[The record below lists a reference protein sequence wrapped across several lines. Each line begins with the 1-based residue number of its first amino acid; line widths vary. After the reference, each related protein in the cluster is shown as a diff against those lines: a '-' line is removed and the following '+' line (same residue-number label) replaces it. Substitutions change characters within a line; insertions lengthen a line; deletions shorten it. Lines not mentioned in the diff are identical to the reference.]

1 MTVFILKCK
10 SLISA
15 GTKSGLKQWAIFF
28 FLFQAF
34 IRFFLQCIFSIY
46 LYLAP
51 DQLPSELK
59 KQGTIVFVYN
69 LLDMFPIVF
78 QILNVLE
85 SVVSSN
91 TIQLMA
97 LNFLNLGPFA
107 TWTYLSFPSLHCF
120 LSTPQMQCDYFLFEF
135 FIFSFVLSLVFIT
148 GTCYISLKLRKFYN
162 WTLYKQLGAD
172 KQVLIALLILGF
184 SIVLCMKALNL
195 HNQRYMM
202 GFITCHVLRLFYVT
216 VSLYLLLIRPTIY
229 TQGKYMALVSLVLC
243 IASCIITVIFAI
255 KFIYYFDP
263 DLSWDFAYSSMV
275 ASDKTFHHSLGV

>member
-120 LSTPQMQCDYFLFEF
+120 LM
-135 FIFSFVLSLVFIT
+135 FIT

-172 KQVLIALLILGF
+172 KQVLSRVLIALLILGF